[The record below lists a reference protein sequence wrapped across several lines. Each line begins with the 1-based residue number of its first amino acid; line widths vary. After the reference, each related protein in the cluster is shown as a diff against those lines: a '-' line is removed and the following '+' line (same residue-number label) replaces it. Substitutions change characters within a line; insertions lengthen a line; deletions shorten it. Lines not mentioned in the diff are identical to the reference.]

1 MIKNEDAVIERKRQ
15 ELLNY
20 ANYQYEEE
28 ESDIIDE
35 IYQYFQDDAYLRGTK
50 AIEDFYTLKL
60 SNLANEYNNLES
72 ILAIA
77 SADEIERIHAQMFGD
92 QYLN

>member
-1 MIKNEDAVIERKRQ
+1 MIKNEDVVIERKRQ

-28 ESDIIDE
+28 ENDIIDE
-35 IYQYFQDDAYLRGTK
+35 IYQYFQDDAYLRGVK
-50 AIEDFYTLKL
+50 AIEDFYTLKF